1 MRNGLS
7 AGFAVF
13 AAAVM
18 LGCGGNGSD
27 SYGTSPAGPGPGDD
41 PYGDP
46 GNGTGN
52 GAGGGAGGGA
62 IVMGDNFFD
71 PQVDTVTAGTTVVWE
86 NQGGLVHTST
96 SDDGLWDSGN
106 VSPGQDASHTF
117 SGQGEFTYHCE
128 IHVDQGMVG
137 TVVVVE

>member
-1 MRNGLS
+1 MRNVLL

-13 AAAVM
+13 AVAAM
-18 LGCGGNGSD
+18 LGCGGSGSD
-27 SYGTSPAGPGPGDD
+27 SYGTGPAGPGPSGPGDD

-52 GAGGGAGGGA
+52 GAGGGA
-62 IVMGDNFFD
+62 IVMGDTFFD
-71 PQVDTVTAGTTVVWE
+71 PQVDTVTVGTTVVWE

-96 SDDGLWDSGN
+96 SDDDLWDSGD

-117 SGQGEFTYHCE
+117 SAQGEFAYHCE
-128 IHVDQGMVG
+128 IHVDEGMVG